1 MSKNTNLENNGS
13 PDSYERIFAVTA
25 FLILA
30 ATVLL
35 AIGGIYYSF
44 INPAF

>member
-1 MSKNTNLENNGS
+1 MAENNSAPGTY
-13 PDSYERIFAVTA
+13 DGIFAILA

-30 ATVLL
+30 ATVLV
-35 AIGGIYYSF
+35 AIGGIYYNF

>member
-1 MSKNTNLENNGS
+1 MADNNNP
-13 PDSYERIFAVTA
+13 PDTYDGIFAILA

-30 ATVLL
+30 ATVLV
-35 AIGGIYYSF
+35 AIGGIYYNF

>member
-1 MSKNTNLENNGS
+1 MTDNNNS
-13 PDSYERIFAVTA
+13 PDTYDGIFAILA

-30 ATVLL
+30 ATVLV
-35 AIGGIYYSF
+35 AIGGVYYNF

>member
-1 MSKNTNLENNGS
+1 MADNNNS
-13 PDSYERIFAVTA
+13 PSTYDGIFTILA

-30 ATVLL
+30 ATVLV
-35 AIGGIYYSF
+35 AIGGIYYNF